1 MSQGLPWCNLYPQSV
16 GMPESSETP
25 AEQCQGP
32 PEGQT
37 QPWGIVDVLWMS
49 APSPAKEA
57 G

>member
-25 AEQCQGP
+25 GEQCQGP